1 VSDDPTDMGPAC
13 RGPDDPKEPIPY
25 YGKYRG
31 RVESNLDEELMG
43 RIQVTCPAVMGLRLG
58 WAMPCVPYAGPGVGF
73 YAIPP
78 IGADVWV
85 EFEGGDPN
93 YPIWSGCFWQP
104 GEIPIPPG
112 DPNTKCMVTT
122 ACRWVMNDLLEE
134 GGGIAIEVNLA
145 AAATATAEEAQSAA
159 AAAADVGFAAADAA
173 AGAAGG
179 LGPEGAAAADESAE
193 AAGDAEEAASDA
205 EWAAMEAET
214 ADDEI
219 AAEAGEDPGVYSI
232 VIKMTGITIAVP
244 LAEINMTPETITA
257 TVPES
262 VINMTSADITI
273 TVPESVITLT
283 PEQIIATCP
292 PGLVAIGPEAIT
304 LSIADTN
311 QVLSEAAIEIEA
323 PTTSITSIVEVEGNS
338 SFTGSVEVEGNTSL
352 LGLLEVDGANIE
364 MAAAAIELNAADNNV
379 LGMMT
384 VEGDI
389 IMDGMQ
395 VLAI

>member
-1 VSDDPTDMGPAC
+1 MGPAC

-31 RVESNLDEELMG
+31 RVESNVDEELMG

-122 ACRWVMNDLLEE
+122 ACRIVMNDLLEE

-179 LGPEGAAAADESAE
+179 LGPEGAAAADEGAE
-193 AAGDAEEAASDA
+193 AAGDAEEAAADA

-219 AAEAGEDPGVYSI
+219 AAEVGEDPGVYSM
-232 VIKMTGITIAVP
+232 VIKMTGITIATP
-244 LAEINMTPETITA
+244 MAEINMTPETITA

-262 VINMTSADITI
+262 VINMTSAEITL

-292 PGLVAIGPEAIT
+292 PGLVAIGPEAVT